1 MGSKAVSVFN
11 QAVGNPPS
19 DDPQEVLK
27 QVANQCTFLVE
38 EVLEMKE
45 AALTGDW
52 TEVVD
57 AHADIRF
64 VRDYLDDLCQSVGL
78 NTSKAFRKVCENN
91 AQKYSTSKEL
101 VLQWQAE
108 KAASHPDL
116 ETYIAETEYEGTTYY
131 TLRRKDNGK
140 VVKHNGFEAVD
151 LKDCVPKYLL
161 KEESN
166 VTVDR

>member
-11 QAVGNPPS
+11 NVCGNAPS
-19 DDPQEVLK
+19 ENSTQILK
-27 QVANQCTFLVE
+27 QIENQCTFLIE

-45 AALTGDW
+45 AAKGKDW
-52 TEVVD
+52 ISILD

-91 AQKYSTSKEL
+91 AQKYSTSLEL

-108 KAASHPDL
+108 KAASNPEL
-116 ETYIAETEYEGTTYY
+116 ETYIAETEYDGETYY

-140 VVKHNGFEAVD
+140 VMKHDNFEAVD
-151 LKDCVPKYLL
+151 LANCIPNGLL
-161 KEESN
+161 NKE
-166 VTVDR
+166 

>member
-11 QAVGNPPS
+11 QAVGNTPS
-19 DDPQEVLK
+19 DVPKDVLK
-27 QVANQCTFLVE
+27 QIANQCTFLVE

-45 AALTGDW
+45 AALAGDW
-52 TEVVD
+52 IEVVD

-64 VRDYLDDLCQSVGL
+64 VRDYLDDLCQSAGL

-101 VLQWQAE
+101 VLQWQVD
-108 KAASHPDL
+108 KAVSNPEL
-116 ETYIAETEYEGTTYY
+116 ETYIAETEHEGTTYY
-131 TLRRKDNGK
+131 TLRRVDDGK
-140 VVKHNGFEAVD
+140 VVKHNGFEAVS

-161 KEESN
+161 KE
-166 VTVDR
+166 D

>member
-11 QAVGNPPS
+11 QAAGNPPS
-19 DDPQEVLK
+19 DDPQDVLK
-27 QVANQCTFLVE
+27 QIANQCTFLIE

-45 AALTGDW
+45 AAKLKDW
-52 TEVVD
+52 VSVLD

-108 KAASHPDL
+108 KAASNPEL
-116 ETYIAETEYEGTTYY
+116 ETYTAETEYDGETYY

-140 VVKHNGFEAVD
+140 VVKHNNFEAVD
-151 LKDCVPKYLL
+151 LTNCIPNGLL
-161 KEESN
+161 NKEE
-166 VTVDR
+166 